1 MALTIIQPKREAV
14 ADWWV
19 FKEQRWTGSGFIE
32 RQQFTQHFTILT
44 ETVELQY
51 NLIQERSGCCLVLRA
66 YTPKIVFSKFQG
78 NFFLWKLEI
87 CGWVDSWPLVLG
99 THQQLSDISY
109 WRLCRDICTGF
120 RILTTFWRIAPP
132 GGHCTW
138 MNSALRWVA
147 PAVSD
152 DSDAAFDFCTLCLI
166 FSEERKL
173 SHSYHQWTNNV
184 PTTPSVGLPCVT
196 VCGGASVEGHL
207 WKCVSWAVIDN
218 QFRHP

>member
-152 DSDAAFDFCTLCLI
+152 DSDAAFDFCTFCIPSLLCV
-166 FSEERKL
+166 SSSQRKGNCHIL
-173 SHSYHQWTNNV
+173 TINGPIMCPQPPALACHVS
-184 PTTPSVGLPCVT
+184 PSVVVPQLKATYGN
-196 VCGGASVEGHL
+196 VCPGQL
-207 WKCVSWAVIDN
+207 
-218 QFRHP
+218 